1 MLSGAGGVG
10 GVQAPS
16 NAALAIAVIAQPIE
30 IPLAIL
36 CPKILSPD

>member
-10 GVQAPS
+10 GVQAPRS
-16 NAALAIAVIAQPIE
+16 AALVIAVIARPIE
-30 IPLAIL
+30 IPLTMF